1 MINKEIKQNWFLYL
15 CVISVFLLIINTNY
29 GVSQTQA
36 LFGFKLFF
44 KLFDVGSMVSP
55 IILGLIVMVV
65 LSMIGMDFMG
75 VFLVMVAVGLIIFVP
90 IPQAKIA
97 GAVSGVMGLLMI
109 LARKK

>member
-36 LFGFKLFF
+36 LFGF

-97 GAVSGVMGLLMI
+97 GAVSGVMGLLTI